1 MAEAQRFECPGRYF
15 GRYCTDEREY
25 NYARI
30 LESSN
35 EHTLKALDR
44 WSIRADEILKKG
56 DKLMEYLLK
65 KYPDILDE

>member
-30 LESSN
+30 LERDNRQACKGFENYGEESRKLR
-35 EHTLKALDR
+35 E
-44 WSIRADEILKKG
+44 EIEK
-56 DKLMEYLLK
+56 
-65 KYPDILDE
+65 ILENIEKQNL